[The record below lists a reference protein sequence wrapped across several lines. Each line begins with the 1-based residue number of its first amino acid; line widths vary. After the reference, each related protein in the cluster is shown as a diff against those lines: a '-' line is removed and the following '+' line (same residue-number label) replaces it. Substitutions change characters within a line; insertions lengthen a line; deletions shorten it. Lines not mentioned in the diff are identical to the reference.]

1 MKIHPNLLFRLK
13 RIKENP
19 LDVIT
24 NLPYTI
30 ELEAGDFDVAID
42 LCNRYA
48 HGRNKDLTDRFIKN
62 RESLLRG
69 EEIAPFCRDIES
81 IISSLKYNL
90 PNYHRYEQHEL
101 ILEAIDSAYPKS
113 RYAPFLELKSK
124 TTPLHQV
131 IHAKAFLDASLA
143 ELEKIDID
151 EIELLI
157 NECLK
162 QQEEN

>member
-1 MKIHPNLLFRLK
+1 MKIHPNLLFHLK

-19 LDVIT
+19 LDVIA
-24 NLPYTI
+24 NLPHI
-30 ELEAGDFDVAID
+30 MELEAGDFDVAID

-113 RYAPFLELKSK
+113 ILELNSK
-124 TTPLHQV
+124 TTPFLYV
-131 IHAKAFLDASLA
+131 IHVKAFLDASLA

-162 QQEEN
+162 HQEEN

>member
-1 MKIHPNLLFRLK
+1 MKY
-13 RIKENP
+13 
-19 LDVIT
+19 D
-24 NLPYTI
+24 LP
-30 ELEAGDFDVAID
+30 
-42 LCNRYA
+42 
-48 HGRNKDLTDRFIKN
+48 K
-62 RESLLRG
+62 
-69 EEIAPFCRDIES
+69 
-81 IISSLKYNL
+81 
-90 PNYHRYEQHEL
+90 YHRYEQHEL

-124 TTPLHQV
+124 TIPFHQV
-131 IHAKAFLDASLA
+131 IHVKAYLDASLA